1 MDWWRHLSDNWTKN
15 VSGRKHSCYS
25 LWYVVVR
32 GSSGL
37 IPSQELSL
45 DQGLDS
51 FLQIRCFCWNL
62 NWEKVSVMRSECAKN
77 FLAFV
82 IRLLLNDVCSF
93 HNNTISSVL
102 IFLLGC
108 FQLKLADLDF
118 EQLTTEFWLTD
129 MSSCSARLRPSLDFL
144 RICYWLMPKLRVLDE
159 PLHRRLVWLL
169 FLLSLAIQQC

>member
-1 MDWWRHLSDNWTKN
+1 
-15 VSGRKHSCYS
+15 
-25 LWYVVVR
+25 
-32 GSSGL
+32 
-37 IPSQELSL
+37 
-45 DQGLDS
+45 
-51 FLQIRCFCWNL
+51 
-62 NWEKVSVMRSECAKN
+62 MRSECAKN

-118 EQLTTEFWLTD
+118 EQLATEFWLTD

-144 RICYWLMPKLRVLDE
+144 RILYLAHAKAASSR
-159 PLHRRLVWLL
+159 RISSSGRLVYVTISSIVSYSAVLKSKSIAAWCYDTTIFL
-169 FLLSLAIQQC
+169 FPEGNLALISQKPMELYQRRTRPACLVA